1 MKTDNQPLEGEV
13 LQKDRK
19 SKYDPNMCKTIL
31 EVAESG
37 GHVPAMMKAIG
48 ILSKDTFYRWLR
60 EYPEFNEAY
69 EASKVA
75 SQAFYEEVLLAG
87 ALGKIKN
94 FNFNALAMT
103 MNNKFSEE
111 YKRNATGS
119 TSEINIGSINSIENL
134 NTTELDKKIQ
144 KLQQKLNLIPKV
156 DNDGPESA
164 QDRTSSTLSGE
175 GTEGEILQI

>member
-1 MKTDNQPLEGEV
+1 MQPLEGEV
-13 LQKDRK
+13 LRK
-19 SKYDPNMCKTIL
+19 GKYDPSMCQTIL
-31 EVAESG
+31 NVAEQG

-60 EYPEFNEAY
+60 EHPEFNEAY

-103 MNNKFSEE
+103 LNNKFCEE

-119 TSEINIGSINSIENL
+119 TSEINIGSINSIEHL
-134 NTTELDKKIQ
+134 DSKELDKKIA
-144 KLQQKLNLIPKV
+144 KLQEKLNLIPSV
-156 DNDGPESA
+156 GSNDGSES
-164 QDRTSSTLSGE
+164 T
-175 GTEGEILQI
+175 

>member
-1 MKTDNQPLEGEV
+1 MSDKILEGEI
-13 LQKDRK
+13 LLKKKQTKYEPWMCQK
-19 SKYDPNMCKTIL
+19 IL
-31 EVAESG
+31 ELAEQGQHVAG
-37 GHVPAMMKAIG
+37 MMKAIG

-103 MNNKFSEE
+103 LNNKFGEE

-119 TSEINIGSINSIENL
+119 TSEINIGSINSIEHL
-134 NTTELDKKIQ
+134 DSKELDKKIA
-144 KLQQKLNLIPKV
+144 KLQEKLNLLPVKEI
-156 DNDGPESA
+156 NDGSEPT
-164 QDRTSSTLSGE
+164 QD
-175 GTEGEILQI
+175 